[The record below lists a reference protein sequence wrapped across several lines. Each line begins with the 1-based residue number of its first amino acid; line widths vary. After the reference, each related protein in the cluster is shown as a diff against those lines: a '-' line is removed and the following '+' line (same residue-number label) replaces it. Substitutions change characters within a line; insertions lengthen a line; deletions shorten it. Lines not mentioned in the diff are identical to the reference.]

1 MRNRILIVF
10 FCIGMFLPV
19 FGQDAM
25 QSVDKIMQK
34 YNTVKD
40 YKVQVK
46 VVADV
51 PMVKILP
58 SKATI
63 YFKQKNKFKISSKGI
78 VLLPKQ
84 GFSEMYDFL
93 ATPSKYI
100 AVYGV
105 YEMVDKVRAH
115 VVNIIPNG
123 VANEMVLA
131 KLWVDES
138 NDVIVKSQITT
149 KTNGTILTTYEYEDQ
164 LKFGLPSKMTFEIEV
179 KKFKMPKSVA
189 SDINKVKKT
198 KEVKKKKGIIVL
210 SLSDYSVNKGIDN
223 SFFEK

>member
-1 MRNRILIVF
+1 MKNSICILF
-10 FCIGMFLPV
+10 LFLGMMSPV

-93 ATPSKYI
+93 STPSKYI
-100 AVYGV
+100 AVYGI
-105 YEMVDKVRAH
+105 YETVDNVKAH

-131 KLWVDES
+131 KLWIDEV
-138 NDVIVKSQITT
+138 NDVILKSQITT
-149 KTNGTILTTYEYEDQ
+149 KTNGTILTNYEYDDQ

-189 SDINKVKKT
+189 SDINKVKKA

-210 SLSDYSVNKGIDN
+210 NLTDYVVNKGIEN